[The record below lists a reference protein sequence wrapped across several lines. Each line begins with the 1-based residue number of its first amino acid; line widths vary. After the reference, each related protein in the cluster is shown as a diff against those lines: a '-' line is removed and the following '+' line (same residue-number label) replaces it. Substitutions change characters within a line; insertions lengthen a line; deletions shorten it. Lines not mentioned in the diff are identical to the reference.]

1 MRFQTT
7 RRSTWAVCLAAAV
20 IALVLAAGASG
31 TGFPRPKGAT
41 PVRVALVPSYEP
53 CVTTNRT
60 HAPPISSPS
69 CAPPVQTSSFLTV
82 GTPDANGAAANS
94 IGSLTLAAIV
104 GDPATPADEA
114 DIKLTASV
122 TDVRRQV
129 DLGDYTG
136 ELQANA
142 RLRIIDQA
150 SGAAANESA
159 TVEDFVYTF
168 TVPCQATAST
178 TVGAT
183 CAVNTS
189 ADAIQPGAIREGARA
204 IWQLGDVALLD
215 GGPDGIAATAAG
227 NTEFEQQGVFVP

>member
-1 MRFQTT
+1 MRFQTS
-7 RRSTWAVCLAAAV
+7 RRFIWTVCLAAAV
-20 IALVLAAGASG
+20 IAVVLAADASG

-41 PVRVALVPSYEP
+41 PVRVALVPEYEP
-53 CVTTNRT
+53 CITANRT

-69 CAPPVQTSSFLTV
+69 CAPPVQSSHFLTV

-94 IGSLTLAAIV
+94 IGSLTVATVV
-104 GDPATPADEA
+104 GNPATAADEA
-114 DIKLTASV
+114 DITLIASV
-122 TDVRRQV
+122 TDVRRQA
-129 DLGDYTG
+129 DLADYTG
-136 ELQANA
+136 ELEADV
-142 RLRIIDQA
+142 RLRITDQA
-150 SGAAANESA
+150 SGPAANESA
-159 TVEDFVYTF
+159 TVEDSVFTF

-189 ADAIQPGAIREGARA
+189 ADALLPGTVREGART
-204 IWQLGDVALLD
+204 IWSLGDFVLLD